1 MTAARQGVLSIGALS
16 AATGIPVATIRTWER
31 RYGFPVAE
39 RKPSG
44 HRVYPVSTVSRLR
57 LIADVLARGH
67 RAAEV
72 VAASERELESLLAAH
87 VPDERPD
94 TASGER
100 RDDARHATTVFS
112 MDDEPELLAAVQ
124 AYDAEALRRV
134 FQAEWARRGPLDFV
148 EERVA
153 PFLKAVG
160 DAWERGDL
168 DVRHE
173 HFASAALG
181 DFLRTV
187 RIPLEERAHG
197 PLVALATLPEERHGL
212 GLQMAA
218 LVAALAGWE
227 PLVLGVETPA
237 DQIVAL
243 TREAPID
250 AVAISCVRPAAANA
264 VRELR
269 TLRRRLPQS
278 TPLLLGGA
286 GAADVDVPGV
296 TVLSDLRALDEWLRG
311 RKGMGRRA

>member
-1 MTAARQGVLSIGALS
+1 MARQGMLSIGALS

-31 RYGFPVAE
+31 RYGFPVAD

-44 HRVYPVSTVSRLR
+44 HRVYPVATVSRLR

-72 VAASERELESLLAAH
+72 VPASERELESLLEAH
-87 VPDERPD
+87 RADGRSD
-94 TASGER
+94 NR
-100 RDDARHATTVFS
+100 REDATTPIVVS

-124 AYDAEALRRV
+124 AYDADALRRV
-134 FQAEWARRGPLDFV
+134 FQAEWARSGPLEFV
-148 EERVA
+148 EQRAA
-153 PFLKAVG
+153 PFLTAIG

-197 PLVALATLPEERHGL
+197 PLIALATLPDERHGL
-212 GLQMAA
+212 GLQLVA
-218 LVAALAGWE
+218 LVCALAGWE
-227 PLVLGVETPA
+227 PLVIGVETPT

-250 AVAISCVRPAAANA
+250 AVAISCVMPPDASAISQ
-264 VRELR
+264 VRA
-269 TLRRRLPQS
+269 LRRRLPRAL
-278 TPLLLGGA
+278 PLLVGGS
-286 GAADVDVPGV
+286 GASEVEIRGV
-296 TVLSDLRALDEWLRG
+296 ETLPDLHVLDAWLRD
-311 RKGMGRRA
+311 RLEARQPEA

>member
-1 MTAARQGVLSIGALS
+1 MKARQGVLSIGALS

-31 RYGFPVAE
+31 RYGFPVAD

-44 HRVYPVSTVSRLR
+44 HRVYPVATVSRLR

-72 VAASERELESLLAAH
+72 VPASERELESLLEAH
-87 VPDERPD
+87 RADGRSD
-94 TASGER
+94 DR
-100 RDDARHATTVFS
+100 REDATTPIVLS

-124 AYDAEALRRV
+124 AYDADALRRV
-134 FQAEWARRGPLDFV
+134 FQAEWARSGPLEFV
-148 EERVA
+148 EQRAA
-153 PFLKAVG
+153 PFLTAIG

-197 PLVALATLPEERHGL
+197 PLIALATLPDERHGL
-212 GLQMAA
+212 GLQLVA
-218 LVAALAGWE
+218 LVCALAGWE
-227 PLVLGVETPA
+227 PLVIGVETPT

-250 AVAISCVRPAAANA
+250 AVAISCVLPPDASAISQ
-264 VRELR
+264 LR
-269 TLRRRLPQS
+269 ALRRRLP
-278 TPLLLGGA
+278 
-286 GAADVDVPGV
+286 
-296 TVLSDLRALDEWLRG
+296 RALALLVGGSGASEVEIRGVETLPDLHVLDAWLRD
-311 RKGMGRRA
+311 RLEARQPEA

>member
-1 MTAARQGVLSIGALS
+1 MARQGVLSIGALS

-31 RYGFPVAE
+31 RYGFPVAD

-44 HRVYPVSTVSRLR
+44 HRVYPVATVSRLR

-72 VAASERELESLLAAH
+72 VPASERELESLLEAH
-87 VPDERPD
+87 RADGRSD
-94 TASGER
+94 DR
-100 RDDARHATTVFS
+100 REDATTPIVLS

-124 AYDAEALRRV
+124 AYDADALRRV
-134 FQAEWARRGPLDFV
+134 FQAEWARSGPLEFV
-148 EERVA
+148 EQRAA
-153 PFLKAVG
+153 PFLTAIG

-197 PLVALATLPEERHGL
+197 PLIALATLPDERHGL
-212 GLQMAA
+212 GLQLVA
-218 LVAALAGWE
+218 LVCALAGWE
-227 PLVLGVETPA
+227 PLVIGVETPT

-250 AVAISCVRPAAANA
+250 AVAISCVLPPDASAISQ
-264 VRELR
+264 LR
-269 TLRRRLPQS
+269 ALRRRLP
-278 TPLLLGGA
+278 
-286 GAADVDVPGV
+286 
-296 TVLSDLRALDEWLRG
+296 RALALLVGGSGASEVEIRGVETLPDLHVLDAWLRDRLEARQPG
-311 RKGMGRRA
+311 A

>member
-1 MTAARQGVLSIGALS
+1 MAGREGVLSIGALS

-44 HRVYPVSTVSRLR
+44 HRVYPVATVSRLR

-72 VAASERELESLLAAH
+72 VPASERELESLLAAH
-87 VPDERPD
+87 
-94 TASGER
+94 TADGRANGEG
-100 RDDARHATTVFS
+100 RDDAAPAILLS

-134 FQAEWARRGPLDFV
+134 FQAEWARCGPLEFV
-148 EERVA
+148 EQRAA
-153 PFLKAVG
+153 PFLKAIG

-197 PLVALATLPEERHGL
+197 PIMALATLPDERHGL
-212 GLQMAA
+212 GLQMVA
-218 LVAALAGWE
+218 LVCALAGWE
-227 PLVLGVETPA
+227 PLVLGLETPA
-237 DQIVAL
+237 DQVVAL

-250 AVAISCVRPAAANA
+250 AVAISCVLPPTADA
-264 VRELR
+264 VGELR
-269 TLRRRLPQS
+269 ALRRRLPRLI
-278 TPLLLGGA
+278 PLLLGGG
-286 GAADVDVPGV
+286 GAVDVDIRGV
-296 TVLSDLRALDEWLRG
+296 EALANLRALDEWLRLHSG
-311 RKGMGRRA
+311 GLQSTSR